1 MDATGPGHHMA
12 NGFWHRSASFRSVAR
27 AVCECNAEFM
37 VAGMG
42 NQVAEE
48 GRADYLDLDVGI
60 RVGFT
65 GGLFR
70 IFLRSTRE

>member
-27 AVCECNAEFM
+27 AVCECNAEFR